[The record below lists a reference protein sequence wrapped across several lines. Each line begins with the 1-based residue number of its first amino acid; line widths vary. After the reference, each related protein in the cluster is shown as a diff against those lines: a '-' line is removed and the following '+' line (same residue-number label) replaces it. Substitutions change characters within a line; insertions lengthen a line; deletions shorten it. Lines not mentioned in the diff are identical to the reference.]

1 MDTLECVLLD
11 DGKVCKIA
19 TTVSGDSVR
28 LSPTALRAALGW
40 ELKPEGLCKNDRCV
54 PLRGEAG
61 LVSDA
66 GVDLSGVARVL
77 GRPLVL
83 DLDERVAYLGAS
95 AAERATQLAS
105 LAAPDFTLPDVDGKL
120 HSLSDHRG
128 KKILLV
134 AYASW

>member
-1 MDTLECVLLD
+1 MGTQEFILLD
-11 DGKVCKIA
+11 EGKVCTVAA
-19 TTVSGDSVR
+19 TISGDNLYVA
-28 LSPTALRAALGW
+28 PAALRAALGW
-40 ELKPEGLCKNDRCV
+40 ELKPEGLCKDDRCV

-66 GVDLSGVARVL
+66 GVDLAGLARVL
-77 GRPLVL
+77 GRALAL

-105 LAAPDFTLPDVDGKL
+105 LTAPDFTLPDLDGKM
-120 HSLSDHRG
+120 HSLSDYRG
-128 KKILLV
+128 NKILLV